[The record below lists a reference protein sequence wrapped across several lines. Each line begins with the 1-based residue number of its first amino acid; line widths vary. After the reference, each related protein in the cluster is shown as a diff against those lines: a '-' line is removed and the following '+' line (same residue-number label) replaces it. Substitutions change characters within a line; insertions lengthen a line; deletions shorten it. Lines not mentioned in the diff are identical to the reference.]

1 MGYKKPELNSGSEE
15 WRAQLEKI
23 EAEYPLVQH
32 TGRAHLFN
40 GAPDES

>member
-32 TGRAHLFN
+32 TDAGVSFQRCA
-40 GAPDES
+40 G